1 MIDTTRID
9 GWLARYRNAWASDDP
24 GEIASLFTADVRY
37 FTAPYRDAIA
47 GRDAVQAWWCQEN
60 ESQIPWT
67 FEYEVIAREDDRYV
81 VRGITRYPEG
91 EQGVGH
97 GEVFHNLWL
106 VTVGDDGRASE
117 FIEYWMLVE

>member
-9 GWLARYRNAWASDDP
+9 EWLARYRNAWASDDP
-24 GEIASLFTADVRY
+24 DEIASLFTADVRY

-47 GRDAVQAWWCQEN
+47 GRDAVQAWWRAEN

-97 GEVFHNLWL
+97 AEVFHNLWL
-106 VTVGDDGRASE
+106 VTVAEDGRASE

>member
-1 MIDTTRID
+1 MIDTARID
-9 GWLARYRNAWASDDP
+9 DWLAQYRRAWASDDP
-24 GEIASLFTADVRY
+24 EEIAGLFTADVQY

-47 GRDAVQAWWCQEN
+47 GREAVLTWWREEK
-60 ESQIPWT
+60 ESEIPWT
-67 FEYEVIAREDDRYV
+67 FECEVIAREGDRYV

-97 GEVFHNLWL
+97 AEVFHNLWL
-106 VTVGDDGRASE
+106 VTVDAEGRASE